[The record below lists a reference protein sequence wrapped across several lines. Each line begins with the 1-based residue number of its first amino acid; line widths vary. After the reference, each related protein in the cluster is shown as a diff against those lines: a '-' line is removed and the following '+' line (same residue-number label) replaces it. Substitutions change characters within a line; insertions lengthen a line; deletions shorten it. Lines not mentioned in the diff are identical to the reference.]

1 MIIFIYPIVSWLTS
15 ISLIH
20 IGSIL
25 TSEVIT
31 FRTINIRWIAGDPVS
46 TITSACSP
54 IKLQTTHRQSFHN
67 HGEGPYLGLML
78 VESA

>member
-31 FRTINIRWIAGDPVS
+31 FSTINIRWIAEDPVS
-46 TITSACSP
+46 TITSARSP
-54 IKLQTTHRQSFHN
+54 IKLQTNHRQSFSQSQRRLILWV
-67 HGEGPYLGLML
+67 GWL
-78 VESA
+78 